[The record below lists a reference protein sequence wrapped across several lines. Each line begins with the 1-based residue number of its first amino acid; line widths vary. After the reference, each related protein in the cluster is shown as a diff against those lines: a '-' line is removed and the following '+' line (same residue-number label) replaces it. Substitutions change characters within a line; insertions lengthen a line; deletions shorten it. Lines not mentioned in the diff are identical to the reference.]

1 MSNALAIAAITE
13 AIRIRILNGINR
25 DESLGGVV
33 VTARPPDTARL
44 DDTTHQVNLF
54 LYHSAPNPA
63 WRMVDPQRSRPG
75 ESGQTP
81 LALKL
86 YYLLT
91 AYHGDNED
99 LTNNQTDRLL
109 GSSRLLGLAMST
121 LHDFPIFD
129 AATINSAMPPA
140 DQSDFPFE
148 QIEHLRLNCQPLSI
162 DEMSKLWSGFQTQY
176 RPSAAYEASVVLI
189 ESTLPRRTPLPVL
202 RRGANDE
209 GVFVFAASAPG
220 LTGVDLPFSK
230 SSAELGDTIT
240 LQGTALPIEGAPF
253 RFQHPGLDT
262 FADLGPQA
270 GSSDNAAL
278 VRLPALSD
286 SVTVAAEWPPG
297 FYTVI
302 ARREQPPAPTL
313 TSNALPLAIAPIIE
327 SRSPATTPAGDFTL
341 TITTRPHPLPD
352 QKIRLLFGEGEFGP
366 ASVTGPVAAGDPTT
380 ITFDLSVAQP
390 GDYVIRLRVAGV
402 DSIPLDFVV
411 DATAF
416 DPNQIVTVT

>member
-13 AIRIRILNGINR
+13 AMRVRILNGINR
-25 DESLGGVV
+25 DESLGGVA

-63 WRMVDPQRSRPG
+63 WRMVDPQHSRPG

-86 YYLLT
+86 YYLVT

-121 LHDFPIFD
+121 LHDFPNFD

-148 QIEHLRLNCQPLSI
+148 QIEHVRLSCQPLSI
-162 DEMSKLWSGFQTQY
+162 DEMSKLWSGFQTNY

-189 ESTLPRRTPLPVL
+189 ESTRPRRTALPVL

-209 GVFVFAASAPG
+209 GVFVFAMSAPG
-220 LTGVDLPFSK
+220 LTSLGLPFSK
-230 SSAELGDTIT
+230 SSVELGDTIT
-240 LQGTALPIEGAPF
+240 LQGTALPIEGTPF
-253 RFQHPGLDT
+253 RFQHPGLET
-262 FADLGPQA
+262 FVDLGPLA

-286 SVTVAAEWPPG
+286 SVTVADEWPPG
-297 FYTVI
+297 FYTVM

-313 TSNALPLAIAPIIE
+313 TSNALPIALAPLIE
-327 SRSPATTPAGDFTL
+327 SRSPASTPPGDFTL
-341 TITTRPHPLPD
+341 TITSRPHPLPD
-352 QKIRLLFGEGEFGP
+352 QRILLLFGEGEFEP
-366 ASVTGPVAAGDPTT
+366 ASVTGPAAAGDPTT
-380 ITFDLSVAQP
+380 ITFDLSVTQP
-390 GDYVIRLRVAGV
+390 GAYVIRLRVAGV
-402 DSIPLDFVV
+402 DSIPLDFAV